1 MAVQEDSKMNEDTD
15 NKKTVIKAEGVGIT
29 FFSGNHAA
37 DFKSRILDFF
47 QTWKLP
53 ERNLVHPLKDISF
66 EGMEGEI
73 LGIIGSNGA
82 GKSTLSKIIAGIL
95 KEDYGVMEVKGKVTA
110 LFSFGMGFNQELPG
124 RENVYLNGLML
135 GIDKKEIDRYIQDIK
150 DFSDLGD
157 FFEQPMKYYS
167 SGMKSRLG
175 FSVAANLH
183 PEILVIDEAL
193 NTGDAKFSQKASA
206 KMKSLVK
213 DAKMVILVTHSLRYA
228 QRNCNRI
235 MWLDNG
241 EVREIGDPKTVIA
254 NYRAT
259 VPKRHTRRK
268 REKLELRKT
277 ETEMT
282 DKVVIRAEDVSVKYK
297 LTTGDFWALKDV
309 NFEVKEGEVV
319 GIIGHNGAGKS
330 TLCKTLTKILRPD
343 AGHMELH
350 GETSALLGYGTGFNP
365 HLTGEDNI
373 YLNALLL
380 GIPKSLVDEKYD
392 KIIEFTGLGD
402 KVRKP
407 VKDFSSGQKARL
419 GFSIAANL
427 QPDIFI
433 VDEALSTGDLAFQQ
447 KASERIQ
454 EMMSRAKVV
463 IIVSHSLSF
472 IEKICTRG
480 IWMDQGRV
488 MFDGSAEEAV
498 YKYKES
504 QGLLKKPVQKGP
516 VRRRQGRANGQV
528 DRRAGNRQQQKRVS
542 KKAGAAKVNAN
553 QPLKNQ
559 MTNQKTTHK

>member
-1 MAVQEDSKMNEDTD
+1 MALKEDSKL
-15 NKKTVIKAEGVGIT
+15 KKDGETGGEEPNTIVNSKAVGVT

-37 DFKSRILDFF
+37 DFKSRIMEFF
-47 QTWKLP
+47 REWKLP
-53 ERNLVHPLKDISF
+53 ERKLVQPLKDITF
-66 EGMEGEI
+66 EGYEGEI

-82 GKSTLSKIIAGIL
+82 GKSTLSRIISGIL
-95 KEDYGVMEVKGKVTA
+95 QEDYGVMEVKGKVTA
-110 LFSFGMGFNQELPG
+110 LFSFGMGFNPELPG
-124 RENVYLNGLML
+124 RENVYLNGMML
-135 GIDKKEIDRYIQDIK
+135 GIDKKEIDRYINDIK
-150 DFSDLGD
+150 EFSDLGD
-157 FFEQPMKYYS
+157 FFEQPMKFYS

-183 PEILVIDEAL
+183 PEILILDEAL
-193 NTGDAKFSQKASA
+193 NTGDAKFSKKAA
-206 KMKSLVK
+206 VKMRSLVK
-213 DAKMVILVTHSLRYA
+213 EAKMVILVTHSLGYA
-228 QRNCNRI
+228 QNNCDRV
-235 MWLDNG
+235 MWLDGG

-259 VPKRHTRRK
+259 VPKRAPRK
-268 REKLELRKT
+268 KGKLQLRKT
-277 ETEMT
+277 ETEMK
-282 DKVVIRAEDVSVKYK
+282 DNVVIRAKDVGVKYK

-309 NFEVKEGEVV
+309 NFEVREGEVV

-343 AGHMELH
+343 EGELELH

-380 GIPKSLVDEKYD
+380 GIPKWRVDEKYD
-392 KIIEFTGLGD
+392 QIVEFTGLGD
-402 KVRKP
+402 KVKKP

-463 IIVSHSLSF
+463 IIVSHSLAF
-472 IEKICTRG
+472 IEKVCTRG
-480 IWMDQGRV
+480 IWMEQGRV
-488 MFDGSAEEAV
+488 MYDGTAEEAV
-498 YKYKES
+498 YKYKEA
-504 QGLLKKPVQKGP
+504 QGLLKQPVQKKQIRQKKEAASGS
-516 VRRRQGRANGQV
+516 RRKQRT
-528 DRRAGNRQQQKRVS
+528 GN
-542 KKAGAAKVNAN
+542 KKAA
-553 QPLKNQ
+553 LKQQRKNEA
-559 MTNQKTTHK
+559 TTHE

>member
-1 MAVQEDSKMNEDTD
+1 MALKEDSKLKEDGGTGGEEA
-15 NKKTVIKAEGVGIT
+15 KTIVNSKEVGVT

-37 DFKSRILDFF
+37 DFKSRIMEFF
-47 QTWKLP
+47 REWKLP
-53 ERNLVHPLKDISF
+53 ERKLVQPLKDITF
-66 EGMEGEI
+66 EGHEGEI

-82 GKSTLSKIIAGIL
+82 GKSTLSRIISGIL
-95 KEDYGVMEVKGKVTA
+95 QEDYGVMEVKGKVTA
-110 LFSFGMGFNQELPG
+110 LFSFGMGFNPELPG
-124 RENVYLNGLML
+124 RENVYLNGMML
-135 GIDKKEIDRYIQDIK
+135 GIDKKEIDRYINDIK
-150 DFSDLGD
+150 EFSDLGD
-157 FFEQPMKYYS
+157 FFEQPMKFYS

-183 PEILVIDEAL
+183 PEILILDEAL
-193 NTGDAKFSQKASA
+193 NTGDAKFSKKAA
-206 KMKSLVK
+206 VKMRSLVK
-213 DAKMVILVTHSLRYA
+213 EAKMVILVTHSLGYA
-228 QRNCNRI
+228 QNNCDRV
-235 MWLDNG
+235 MWLDGG
-241 EVREIGDPKTVIA
+241 EVRDIGDPKTIIA

-259 VPKRHTRRK
+259 VPKRPPRK
-268 REKLELRKT
+268 KGKLQLRKT
-277 ETEMT
+277 ETEMR
-282 DKVVIRAEDVSVKYK
+282 DNVVIRAKDVGVKYK

-309 NFEVKEGEVV
+309 NFEVREGEVV

-343 AGHMELH
+343 EGELELH

-380 GIPKSLVDEKYD
+380 GIPKWRVDEKYD
-392 KIIEFTGLGD
+392 QIVEFTGLGD
-402 KVRKP
+402 KVKKP

-463 IIVSHSLSF
+463 IIVSHSLAF

-480 IWMDQGRV
+480 IWMEQGRV

-498 YKYKES
+498 YKYKEA
-504 QGLLKKPVQKGP
+504 QGLLKQPVQKKQIRQTKEAASGN
-516 VRRRQGRANGQV
+516 RRKQ
-528 DRRAGNRQQQKRVS
+528 RAGNEKAVPKQQR
-542 KKAGAAKVNAN
+542 
-553 QPLKNQ
+553 KNEA
-559 MTNQKTTHK
+559 TTHE

>member
-1 MAVQEDSKMNEDTD
+1 MIKDGAPTGEKRKTIVDSKD
-15 NKKTVIKAEGVGIT
+15 VGVT

-37 DFKSRILDFF
+37 DLKSRILEFF
-47 QTWKLP
+47 RDWKLP
-53 ERNLVHPLKDISF
+53 ERALVQPLKDITF
-66 EGMEGEI
+66 EGYEGEI

-82 GKSTLSKIIAGIL
+82 GKSTLSRIISGIL
-95 KEDYGVMEVKGKVTA
+95 QEDYGVMEVKGKVTA
-110 LFSFGMGFNQELPG
+110 LFSFGMGFNPELPG
-124 RENVYLNGLML
+124 KENVYLNGMML
-135 GIDKKEIDRYIQDIK
+135 GIDKKEIDKYIQDIK

-183 PEILVIDEAL
+183 PEILILDEAL
-193 NTGDAKFSQKASA
+193 NTGDAKFSQKASV

-213 DAKMVILVTHSLRYA
+213 EAKMVILVTHSLGYA
-228 QRNCNRI
+228 QNNCDRV
-235 MWLDNG
+235 MWLDG
-241 EVREIGDPKTVIA
+241 GTVREIGDPKTVIA

-259 VPKRHTRRK
+259 VPKRPQRK
-268 REKLELRKT
+268 KRGKLELRKT
-277 ETEMT
+277 ETEMK
-282 DKVVIRAEDVSVKYK
+282 DNVVIRAKDVGVKYK

-309 NFEVKEGEVV
+309 NFEVREGEVV

-330 TLCKTLTKILRPD
+330 TLCKALTKILRPD
-343 AGHMELH
+343 EGELELY

-380 GIPKSLVDEKYD
+380 GIPKWRVDEKFD

-402 KVRKP
+402 KVKKP
-407 VKDFSSGQKARL
+407 VKDLSSGQKARL

-463 IIVSHSLSF
+463 IIVSHSLAF

-480 IWMDQGRV
+480 IWMEQGRV
-488 MFDGSAEEAV
+488 MYDGTAEEAV
-498 YKYKES
+498 YKYKEA
-504 QGLLKKPVQKGP
+504 QGLLKPPVQK
-516 VRRRQGRANGQV
+516 RQRQGRQGQRRRAANGRQNQKAV
-528 DRRAGNRQQQKRVS
+528 NQKPGAGNQNAKQAQNKATTQK
-542 KKAGAAKVNAN
+542 
-553 QPLKNQ
+553 
-559 MTNQKTTHK
+559 

>member
-1 MAVQEDSKMNEDTD
+1 MALKEDSKL
-15 NKKTVIKAEGVGIT
+15 KKDGETGGEEAKTIVNSKEVGVT

-37 DFKSRILDFF
+37 DFKSRIMEFF
-47 QTWKLP
+47 REWKLP
-53 ERNLVHPLKDISF
+53 ERKLVQPLKDITF
-66 EGMEGEI
+66 EGHEGEI

-82 GKSTLSKIIAGIL
+82 GKSTLSRIISGIL
-95 KEDYGVMEVKGKVTA
+95 QEDYGVMEVKGKVTA
-110 LFSFGMGFNQELPG
+110 LFSFGMGFNPELPG
-124 RENVYLNGLML
+124 RENVYLNGMML
-135 GIDKKEIDRYIQDIK
+135 GIDKKEIDRYINDIK
-150 DFSDLGD
+150 EFSDLGD
-157 FFEQPMKYYS
+157 FFEQPMKFYS

-183 PEILVIDEAL
+183 PEILILDEAL
-193 NTGDAKFSQKASA
+193 NTGDAKFSKKAA
-206 KMKSLVK
+206 VKMRSLVK
-213 DAKMVILVTHSLRYA
+213 EAKMVILVTHSLGYA
-228 QRNCNRI
+228 QNNCDRV
-235 MWLDNG
+235 MWLDGG

-259 VPKRHTRRK
+259 VPKRPPRK
-268 REKLELRKT
+268 KGKLQLRKT
-277 ETEMT
+277 ETEMR
-282 DKVVIRAEDVSVKYK
+282 DNVVIRAKDVGVKYK

-309 NFEVKEGEVV
+309 NFEVREGEVV

-343 AGHMELH
+343 EGELELY

-380 GIPKSLVDEKYD
+380 GIPKWRVDEKYD
-392 KIIEFTGLGD
+392 QIVEFTGLGD
-402 KVRKP
+402 KVKKP

-463 IIVSHSLSF
+463 IIVSHSLTF

-480 IWMDQGRV
+480 IWMEQGRV

-498 YKYKES
+498 YKYKEA
-504 QGLLKKPVQKGP
+504 QGLLKQPVQKKQIRQTKAAASGN
-516 VRRRQGRANGQV
+516 RRKQ
-528 DRRAGNRQQQKRVS
+528 RAGNEKAVPKQQR
-542 KKAGAAKVNAN
+542 
-553 QPLKNQ
+553 KNEA
-559 MTNQKTTHK
+559 TTHE